1 VKSSRATTPQNTSCP
16 RLLAARAPRSA
27 AAMDPSHDPLPAVA
41 RICSAGE
48 GDQPILPAGHVC
60 VPLMRGG
67 VGRGPRP
74 YGRGVAAPRTQGIE
88 KVPSGSAE
96 TLMPGQQQQAAS
108 QQSSDFSEHARPRSS
123 LCRGPRGISQAA
135 GSYYTNNRSAI
146 RMLQSHQPAVSR

>member
-1 VKSSRATTPQNTSCP
+1 
-16 RLLAARAPRSA
+16 
-27 AAMDPSHDPLPAVA
+27 MDPSHDPLPAVA

-48 GDQPILPAGHVC
+48 GAQPILPAGHVC

-74 YGRGVAAPRTQGIE
+74 YGRGAAAPRTQGIE

-108 QQSSDFSEHARPRSS
+108 SSQTRKLTAHGQTHQTFRSMATAAVVALPR
-123 LCRGPRGISQAA
+123 AA
-135 GSYYTNNRSAI
+135 WDQPGSRFLLYK
-146 RMLQSHQPAVSR
+146 